1 MKDFVFSSK
10 SELMS
15 ALCSQFSGLCI
26 FQGRGV
32 TMRKPWSKIFF
43 DEKMP
48 RSSCCFTADLIC
60 WSRSCALD
68 VFVTDGPISH
78 TQMDSYIFSSQ
89 GKELISDFY
98 ILSRSESQNKIFTFT
113 ATSGDLNENLE
124 MLLRNFNKKNREK
137 NGFWNYCLFAT
148 LSVRGTSLLLD
159 IKFYTPAHTP
169 PWYRHWGLLH
179 NSNKMALYYLLRNQR
194 KMIYFWK

>member
-1 MKDFVFSSK
+1 MYIFQFMMYPFLKLPVKYVGYDIYPGNRNRLTKNSYFVFSDFEVGCSNTFRQIWNPLVSLKKLKNILYEKMARGKTMKDFVFSSK

-15 ALCSQFSGLCI
+15 VLCSQFSGLCI

-48 RSSCCFTADLIC
+48 RSSCCFMADLIC

-78 TQMDSYIFSSQ
+78 TQMDS
-89 GKELISDFY
+89 
-98 ILSRSESQNKIFTFT
+98 
-113 ATSGDLNENLE
+113 
-124 MLLRNFNKKNREK
+124 
-137 NGFWNYCLFAT
+137 
-148 LSVRGTSLLLD
+148 
-159 IKFYTPAHTP
+159 
-169 PWYRHWGLLH
+169 
-179 NSNKMALYYLLRNQR
+179 
-194 KMIYFWK
+194 

>member
-1 MKDFVFSSK
+1 MMYPFLKLPVKYVRCDIYLETVIDLQRIFILCFLILKWDAVICFAKLKILLLSLKKLKNILYEKVARGKTMKDFVFSSK

-15 ALCSQFSGLCI
+15 VLCSQFSGLCI

-78 TQMDSYIFSSQ
+78 TQMDS
-89 GKELISDFY
+89 
-98 ILSRSESQNKIFTFT
+98 
-113 ATSGDLNENLE
+113 
-124 MLLRNFNKKNREK
+124 
-137 NGFWNYCLFAT
+137 
-148 LSVRGTSLLLD
+148 
-159 IKFYTPAHTP
+159 
-169 PWYRHWGLLH
+169 
-179 NSNKMALYYLLRNQR
+179 
-194 KMIYFWK
+194 